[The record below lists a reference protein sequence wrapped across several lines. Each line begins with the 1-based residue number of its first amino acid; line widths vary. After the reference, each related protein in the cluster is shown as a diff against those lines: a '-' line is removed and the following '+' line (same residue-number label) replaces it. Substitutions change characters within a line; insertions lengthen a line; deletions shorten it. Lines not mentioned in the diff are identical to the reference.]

1 MVFEV
6 ESIDRLYLNLYVPDL
21 QRVGQVVGFLTRHL
35 GFEIPSTAVI
45 APRSK
50 AFVEAIKHFA
60 IDHAVPLIDFG
71 KGQRKDDV
79 LHEYLAR
86 SDGAEQVLFIGR
98 AQEKMTIFR
107 TERRRNPTTG
117 VAYPWIVPATAM
129 VNQFYIYAL
138 DADFGPFY
146 GRNTPWPLPPI
157 LPPAPAAH
165 VHGDGG
171 SAGPGVRL
179 GPAVAQQTDDREVH
193 R

>member
-1 MVFEV
+1 MARA
-6 ESIDRLYLNLYVPDL
+6 SSTIAPSGTYRLL
-21 QRVGQVVGFLTRHL
+21 GFLVRHAGAGSPPLTRAR
-35 GFEIPSTAVI
+35 GSARPVR
-45 APRSK
+45 PRRGV
-50 AFVEAIKHFA
+50 A
-60 IDHAVPLIDFG
+60 G
-71 KGQRKDDV
+71 GR
-79 LHEYLAR
+79 HEYLAR